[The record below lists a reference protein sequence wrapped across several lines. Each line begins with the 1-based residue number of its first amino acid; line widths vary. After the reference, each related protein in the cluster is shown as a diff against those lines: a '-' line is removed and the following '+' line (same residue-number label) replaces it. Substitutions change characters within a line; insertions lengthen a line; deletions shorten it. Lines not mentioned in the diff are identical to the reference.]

1 MNRFQVDNQLLNALE
16 PVLLGQLT
24 QDPIL
29 HLSLII
35 PSHPLILFFE
45 NLHGHIVDGRVVEDY
60 DTAVGT
66 RLDVE
71 TAVFTEFI
79 VVAAE
84 IVAYGLDGYIQFI
97 GDTVHGTVG

>member
-1 MNRFQVDNQLLNALE
+1 MPSAHGALC
-16 PVLLGQLT
+16 V
-24 QDPIL
+24 
-29 HLSLII
+29 
-35 PSHPLILFFE
+35 LFFE

-79 VVAAE
+79 VVAA
-84 IVAYGLDGYIQFI
+84 
-97 GDTVHGTVG
+97 VGRWQV